1 VAANAATASLLDAHE
16 TRRYLDDTVR
26 VWLGLPASAGVDP
39 PQLPEG
45 LARLFLRLEEYETD
59 RRDRWGRWDFDQS
72 ENFRAGRH
80 RDPEV
85 DRWVAARRAELVEAT
100 PREPLWP
107 DGRRFAV
114 CLTHDV
120 DLVSERS
127 TPRQAA
133 RHAWAGRDRGGLGR
147 IAGPPVRLA
156 RALRTGIALVPSAR
170 ETLERSVALEADRG
184 ATASYLFTVPP
195 AGGPGRYDCVY
206 APGDPCLFRGERRRI
221 ADVMRALSADGFDV
235 GLHGSYEAGLRPGA
249 LAAERA
255 SLEQATGLG
264 ITTTRQHLLHWDV
277 RRTPQLQEAAGLRVD
292 SSLGFNR
299 DVGFR
304 AGTSLPF
311 RQFDVATGK
320 RLELLQVP
328 LVAQD
333 ASLLDTWG
341 LALDVS
347 HAKEV
352 VTQLLDDAAELGT
365 ASTLVFHP
373 DKLVRPDW
381 LALYEHALDHAAER
395 GAWLTSLAELE
406 RWWRDRETRILG
418 G

>member
-1 VAANAATASLLDAHE
+1 VAVSAATASALDAPE
-16 TRRYLDDTVR
+16 TRRYLDETVR
-26 VWLGLPASAGVDP
+26 VWLGLPASASVDP
-39 PQLPEG
+39 PTLPKS

-72 ENFRAGRH
+72 ENFHAGRH

-85 DRWVAARRAELVEAT
+85 DRWVAARRAELADT
-100 PREPLWP
+100 THLEPLWP

-120 DLVSERS
+120 DLVSHRS

-133 RHAWAGRDRGGLGR
+133 RHAWAGRHRGGLGR
-147 IAGPPVRLA
+147 VAGPPVRLA

-170 ETLERSVALEADRG
+170 ETLERSAALEADRG

-195 AGGPGRYDCVY
+195 AAGPGRYDCVY
-206 APGDPCLFRGERRRI
+206 APDDPCLFRGERRRI
-221 ADVMRALSADGFDV
+221 ADVMRALAVEGFDI
-235 GLHGSYEAGLRPGA
+235 GLHGSYEAGVRPGA

-255 SLEQATGLG
+255 SLEHATGLE
-264 ITTTRQHLLHWDV
+264 ITSTRQHLLHWDV
-277 RRTPQLQEAAGLRVD
+277 RRTPQLQEAARLRVD

-299 DVGFR
+299 EVGFR

-311 RQFDVATGK
+311 RQFDVGSAE
-320 RLELLQVP
+320 RLELLQIP

-341 LALDVS
+341 LELDASRAAEIV
-347 HAKEV
+347 A
-352 VTQLLDDAAELGT
+352 QLLDQAAELGT
-365 ASTLVFHP
+365 AATLVFHP

-381 LALYEHALDHAAER
+381 RALYERALDYAAAR
-395 GAWLTSLAELE
+395 GAWLTSLAQVAQ
-406 RWWRDRETRILG
+406 WWRDREARILG